1 MLILAIKKLFL
12 TIERIDSFKSN
23 DNGNIMKLRFTLFTI
38 ITGFILLGCSSTEI
52 IKTVNISEHEYPDDL
67 IVVKRNDW
75 GWVPFDRIVPQH
87 KINKI
92 TIHHG
97 GEYFAENKD
106 MIQYLRNLQSW
117 SRREKKWSDNPYHFM
132 IDLKGNIYE
141 ARPINIP
148 GDTNTDYD
156 VTGHALI
163 CVVGNYEEQKIKE
176 VQLNSLAKLTAFLKQ
191 KYNVSYNDIK
201 THRDY
206 TETLCPGK
214 DLYKYFEDGSFL
226 KMVESIVSSGDCQHK
241 TIVKT
246 GIEVLRERNFD
257 ILKNKRV
264 GLVTN
269 PTGVDRNL
277 KSTVDILFEAEGV
290 NLTALYGPEHGV
302 RGNYTAGE
310 HVDFYIDETTKLPVY
325 SLYGKTRKPNTDMLK
340 DVDVLVFDIQD
351 IGSRSYTYISTMGMV
366 MEAAAENNKEVV
378 VLDRPNPL
386 GGNRIEGN
394 LVEDGYFSFVSQFAI
409 PYVHGLTVGELAK
422 MLNEEGMLP
431 SKVKCKLTVIPMEG
445 WTRDMYFE
453 QTGLP
458 WVLTSPHI
466 PHRYSPFYYAASGI
480 IGELRG
486 VLSIGVGYTLPFQT
500 FATEW
505 INSEQLANKMNS
517 YNLEGVIFRPIS
529 YKPYYGFGKDKMLN
543 GVETY
548 ITDYSKV
555 NLITTQFYFA
565 QAINEL
571 YGRNIIT
578 ENEGRFDMFDKV
590 LGTSRIRELFMQR
603 LKVEDILP
611 YLNIDIDSFRKLSKK
626 YYFYN

>member
-1 MLILAIKKLFL
+1 MKENLAVIIIIIGFFLF
-12 TIERIDSFKSN
+12 
-23 DNGNIMKLRFTLFTI
+23 
-38 ITGFILLGCSSTEI
+38 GCSGSQQI
-52 IKTVNISEHEYPDDL
+52 SIVNISELEYPVDL
-67 IVVKRNDW
+67 KVIKRTDW
-75 GWVPFDRIVPQH
+75 GWIPFDRNVPQH
-87 KINKI
+87 QINKI

-97 GEYFAENKD
+97 GEYFAEDKD
-106 MIQYLRNLQSW
+106 MISYLRNLQSW
-117 SRREKKWSDNPYHFM
+117 SRREKKWADNPYHFM

-156 VTGHALI
+156 VNGHALI
-163 CVVGNYEEQKIKE
+163 CVVGNYEVQKINE
-176 VQLNSLAKLTAFLKQ
+176 EQLSSLSKLTAFLKHRF
-191 KYNVSYNDIK
+191 NVDLKDIK
-201 THRDY
+201 THKDY

-226 KMVESIVSSGDCQHK
+226 KMVESELAQNCCDKKV
-241 TIVKT
+241 IVKS
-246 GIEVLRERNFD
+246 GIEVLVEHNFD
-257 ILKNKRV
+257 ILKGRRV

-277 KSTVDILFEAEGV
+277 KSTIDILFEAEGV
-290 NLTALYGPEHGV
+290 SLTALYGPEHGV

-325 SLYGKTRKPNTDMLK
+325 SLYGKTRKPNADMLK
-340 DVDVLVFDIQD
+340 DVDVIVFDIQD
-351 IGSRSYTYISTMGMV
+351 IGSRSYTYISTMGLV
-366 MEAAAENNKEVV
+366 MEAAAENNKDVV
-378 VLDRPNPL
+378 ILDRPNPL

-394 LVEDGYFSFVSQFAI
+394 IVEDGYFSFVSQFAI

-422 MLNEEGMLP
+422 LLNEEGMLQN
-431 SKVKCKLTVIPMEG
+431 KVKCKLTVIPMEG

-480 IGELRG
+480 LGELRG

-505 INSEQLANKMNS
+505 INGEELSRKMNS
-517 YNLEGVIFRPIS
+517 YNLDGVIFRPIS
-529 YKPYYGFGKDKMLN
+529 YKPYYGFGKDKMLG
-543 GVETY
+543 GVEIY
-548 ITDYSKV
+548 ITDYKKV
-555 NLITTQFYFA
+555 NLTNVQFYFA

-571 YGRNIIT
+571 YGRNIIA

-590 LGTSRIRELFMQR
+590 LGTNKIRELFIQR

-611 YLNIDIDSFRKLSKK
+611 YLNKDIENFRRLSEK
-626 YYFYN
+626 YYLYK